1 MVHNTTIDKQQGV
14 RPLKDTKM
22 TAFNKE
28 GKITTYALTA
38 VLAFLDGR
46 VFDTEMVKEVAQ
58 RLSVPMTV
66 DGIRYGM
73 YVYLNIKL

>member
-1 MVHNTTIDKQQGV
+1 
-14 RPLKDTKM
+14 M
-22 TAFNKE
+22 TNKAFTKE

-38 VLAFLDGR
+38 VMAFLNGR
-46 VFDTEMVKEVAQ
+46 LFNGDIEILKKVAE
-58 RLSVPMTV
+58 RLSVPMTE